1 MTSRFAPLRD
11 PNFARVFAARL
22 ISAFGSPMAPVAL
35 PFAVLED
42 LHGSARD
49 VGLVIAA
56 AAGAQVVF
64 QVFAGALADRGS
76 RRAQMVTG
84 DLSAA
89 AAQAAI
95 ALLLALHLAP
105 VPGLILVEAVMGTAL
120 ALQHPAA
127 VGLVPLVVER
137 ERLQSANALLAI
149 ANSTAMGLGAA
160 AAGLQAAAP
169 CARGRVAV
177 RAGTLLGGAVPG
189 FRARQG
195 LPEVEP

>member
-22 ISAFGSPMAPVAL
+22 ISAFGTPMAPVAL

-42 LHGSARD
+42 LHGAARD

-64 QVFAGALADRGS
+64 QIFAGALADRGS

-84 DLSAA
+84 DLAAA

-95 ALLLALHLAP
+95 ALLLALHVASVP
-105 VPGLILVEAVMGTAL
+105 VLILLEVVMGTAL

-137 ERLQSANALLAI
+137 ERLQSANPLLAI
-149 ANSTAMGLGAA
+149 SNSTALGLGAA
-160 AAGLQAAAP
+160 GAGEVGWTRCAPAAP
-169 CARGRVAV
+169 
-177 RAGTLLGGAVPG
+177 AVPMG
-189 FRARQG
+189 PPPAG
-195 LPEVEP
+195 